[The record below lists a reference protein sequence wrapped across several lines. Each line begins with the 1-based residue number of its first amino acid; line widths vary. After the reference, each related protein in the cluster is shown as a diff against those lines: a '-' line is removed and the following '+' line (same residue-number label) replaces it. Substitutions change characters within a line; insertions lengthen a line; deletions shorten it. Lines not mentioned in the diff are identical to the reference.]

1 MNSSVHDIFFRI
13 QGIKK
18 EQRTLRALYRDALKN
33 SHEYQEV
40 YAELERLREKKKTI
54 EDSIKAQFNREMEKL
69 DELKGQLH
77 EDGQLLTDS
86 VLTRLMKGEIV
97 KVVDVYNN
105 SYNPIVKVTFKKSEE

>member
-1 MNSSVHDIFFRI
+1 MHSVQDVFIRI

-18 EQRTLRALYRDALKN
+18 EQRTLRTLYRDALKS

-40 YAELERLREKKKTI
+40 YAELERLREKKKQI

-69 DELKGQLH
+69 DELKSQLQ
-77 EDGQLLTDS
+77 EDAQLLTDS

-97 KVVDVYNN
+97 KVIDAYNN
-105 SYNPIVKVTFKKSEE
+105 SYDPIVKVTFKKSEE